1 MRQLFEWIGVPDDT
15 IAKISLELLRDK
27 EGIQSKER
35 VVVTPRF
42 EEKALPPDAK
52 PLEQWSGEDNKY
64 IIKIAE
70 YMRSRGL
77 FLEDADFHW
86 SPDRKFRNR
95 LIIPYTFEGK
105 VVGWTSRDV
114 TGTSEF
120 KYISEQQVGYV
131 YGLDAQKD
139 YRRAF
144 ALLME
149 GSIDAIHMDG
159 MALLGS
165 ELKPEQALLIN
176 SLGKDI
182 IYIPDRDPN
191 GEKMVEEAIEQG
203 WMVSMPEWDREV
215 NDVGD
220 AVERYGR
227 LYTLH
232 TIIGSAE
239 SSPLKI
245 RLRKKKW
252 F

>member
-1 MRQLFEWIGVPDDT
+1 
-15 IAKISLELLRDK
+15 
-27 EGIQSKER
+27 
-35 VVVTPRF
+35 
-42 EEKALPPDAK
+42 
-52 PLEQWSGEDNKY
+52 
-64 IIKIAE
+64 
-70 YMRSRGL
+70 
-77 FLEDADFHW
+77 
-86 SPDRKFRNR
+86 
-95 LIIPYTFEGK
+95 
-105 VVGWTSRDV
+105 
-114 TGTSEF
+114 
-120 KYISEQQVGYV
+120 
-131 YGLDAQKD
+131 
-139 YRRAF
+139 
-144 ALLME
+144 ME